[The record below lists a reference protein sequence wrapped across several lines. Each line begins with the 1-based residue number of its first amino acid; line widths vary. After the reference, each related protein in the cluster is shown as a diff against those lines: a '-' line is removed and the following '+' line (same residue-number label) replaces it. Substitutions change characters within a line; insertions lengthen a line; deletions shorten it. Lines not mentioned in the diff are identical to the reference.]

1 MALACQHGAFGF
13 GAASVAVWAWADG
26 ELFVKAHGPKW
37 TGPGPDERADVAGAG
52 QAIALGRAV
61 PAGGSVFVPLVAGEE
76 SVGCLQLQYR
86 PEELPG
92 RGLYA
97 VLEAYGQLCAAALRR
112 AGAEQSEHDR
122 KSFLLDA
129 WAAVAEAG
137 GYADTLRRLA
147 AVAVPRLADLCLID
161 VVEPGQRFRRMA
173 AAHADPSAA
182 PLVAELGER
191 YPPEPGG
198 PHPANDAMAQ
208 GRSRWSATMPDDFLR
223 ATTRDDRHY
232 QLVKELGFESYMC
245 VPLVA
250 GGDILGA
257 VTLVSASPKRRFGEA
272 DLALAEELA
281 YRVARVVAAARQR
294 DREHELAHDLQR
306 LLLPERLPYS
316 PRVEMTVRYL
326 TAAAEAEAG
335 GDFYDVVE
343 LPSERLG
350 FMIGDVEGHDAMAAA
365 YMGQLRSA
373 SRALAGQVREP
384 GLLVDALCWSWD
396 LLGFSRTATAIFGRL
411 DPSSGDVV
419 MASAGHLPPVLVR
432 GDGGAELL
440 PVPPSPPLGV
450 AAEGAVSYRFVL
462 REGDALFFYTDG
474 LVEDRKGCLGRQLEQ
489 LVLFLSSMG
498 RVPLDEMC
506 DRAVAALGPAGPR
519 RDDVA
524 VLAMRR
530 LKQPRPAL
538 AL

>member
-1 MALACQHGAFGF
+1 
-13 GAASVAVWAWADG
+13 
-26 ELFVKAHGPKW
+26 
-37 TGPGPDERADVAGAG
+37 
-52 QAIALGRAV
+52 
-61 PAGGSVFVPLVAGEE
+61 VFVPLLAAEE
-76 SVGCLQLQYR
+76 VVGCLQMQYR
-86 PEELPG
+86 PGELPG
-92 RGLYA
+92 PGRYPDLD
-97 VLEAYGQLCAAALRR
+97 AYGLLCAAAVRR
-112 AGAEQSEHDR
+112 AGAQQSEHER
-122 KSFLLDA
+122 RSFLLDA

-161 VVEPGQRFRRMA
+161 VVEPGHRFKRMA
-173 AAHADPSAA
+173 AVHADPLAA

-198 PHPANDAMAQ
+198 LHPANDAMAQ
-208 GRSRWSATMPDDFLR
+208 GRSRWSATMPDEFLI
-223 ATTRDDRHY
+223 ATTRDARHY
-232 QLVKELGFESYMC
+232 QLVKELGFQSYMC

-250 GGDILGA
+250 GGDVLGA
-257 VTLVSASPKRRFGEA
+257 VTLVSASPQRRFGEA

-281 YRVARVVAAARQR
+281 SRVARVVAAARQH
-294 DREHELAHDLQR
+294 DREHQLVHDLQR

-316 PRVEMTVRYL
+316 PGVEMTVRYL

-335 GDFYDVVE
+335 GDFYDVVV

-373 SRALAGQVREP
+373 SRALAGQVPEP

-396 LLGFSRTATAIFGRL
+396 LLGFSRTATAIFGCL

-419 MASAGHLPPVLVR
+419 LASAGHLPPVLVR
-432 GDGGAELL
+432 GGGGAELL

-450 AAEGAVSYRFVL
+450 AAGGAVSYRFTL
-462 REGDALFFYTDG
+462 DEGDALFLYTDG
-474 LVEDRKGCLGRQLEQ
+474 LVEDRKGSLGLQLDE
-489 LVLFLSSMG
+489 LVSFLG
-498 RVPLDEMC
+498 GLGQAPLEEMC
-506 DRAVAALGPAGPR
+506 DRAVAALGPRGPR

-524 VLAMRR
+524 VLVMRR
-530 LKQPRPAL
+530 LRRFRATSTGG
-538 AL
+538 A